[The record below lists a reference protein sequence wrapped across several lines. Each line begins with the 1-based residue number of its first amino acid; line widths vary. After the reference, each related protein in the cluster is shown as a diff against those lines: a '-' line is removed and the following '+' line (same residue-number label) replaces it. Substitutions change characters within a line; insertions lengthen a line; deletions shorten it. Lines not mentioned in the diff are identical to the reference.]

1 MTVRTI
7 VPPLSP
13 VMLTG
18 ALVTAGAEPE
28 LLELTVRDTAALVTL
43 PAELLTVAVY
53 DPLLAVWASVTT

>member
-1 MTVRTI
+1 
-7 VPPLSP
+7 
-13 VMLTG
+13 MLTG